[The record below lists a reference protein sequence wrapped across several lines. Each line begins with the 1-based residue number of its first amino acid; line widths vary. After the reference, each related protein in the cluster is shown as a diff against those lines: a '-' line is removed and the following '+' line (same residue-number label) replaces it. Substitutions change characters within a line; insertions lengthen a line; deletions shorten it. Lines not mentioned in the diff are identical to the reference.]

1 MVYWVLP
8 FYHRTFCVS
17 LMVCVCMPNLEPFE
31 NGEDF
36 GGIPFL
42 DKPNWNPSTFNW
54 LRRVI
59 HIWYA
64 RWHAKMSGSMLY
76 SHCWSSVDHGHHFVS
91 FIPLFYGAQFSVVNI
106 IWLVVWNIFFHI
118 LEIITPTDELNS
130 IIFQRG
136 RLKPPTSHGNPSK
149 MLDFIG
155 FDWIWLWKISSSD
168 GSNRLP
174 EVGRP
179 RTAHGRPSRWWRNV
193 RQMSLSDSSGWWF
206 GRKML
211 LYDGYITIV
220 IYFVRWVF

>member
-1 MVYWVLP
+1 
-8 FYHRTFCVS
+8 
-17 LMVCVCMPNLEPFE
+17 MPNLEPFE

-130 IIFQRG
+130 IIFQGVGWNHQPVMEIHR
-136 RLKPPTSHGNPSK
+136 KCWIS
-149 MLDFIG
+149 LDLTG
-155 FDWIWLWKISSSD
+155 FDYEKSLVLMAQIACRRWEDHEPRMVALLVGGEMSGRCLSVIQWFIWLVVWKKDVALWWIYYY
-168 GSNRLP
+168 SN
-174 EVGRP
+174 
-179 RTAHGRPSRWWRNV
+179 
-193 RQMSLSDSSGWWF
+193 
-206 GRKML
+206 L
-211 LYDGYITIV
+211 LC
-220 IYFVRWVF
+220 